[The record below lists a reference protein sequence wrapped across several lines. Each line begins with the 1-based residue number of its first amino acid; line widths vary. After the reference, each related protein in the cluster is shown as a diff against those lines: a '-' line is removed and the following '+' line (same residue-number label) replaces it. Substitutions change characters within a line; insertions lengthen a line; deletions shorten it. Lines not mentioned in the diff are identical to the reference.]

1 MKQTQFLKQVIEFN
15 QTAFDNAFN
24 ATVMVQDQ
32 FEKTANTMLE
42 QAGWMPSEGRKA
54 IDNCVDAYKAGRDHF
69 KKYVD
74 ESYQKAAELM
84 AS

>member
-1 MKQTQFLKQVIEFN
+1 MKQTQFLKQAIEFN
-15 QTAFDNAFN
+15 QAAFNNAYN

-32 FEKTANTMLE
+32 FEKAANTMLE
-42 QAGWMPSEGRKA
+42 QAGWMPTEGRKT

-74 ESYQKAAELM
+74 ESYEKMAELM
-84 AS
+84 VF